1 MHISVPSCSLKY
13 DFNTTRHQ
21 LHNLVGPHDASI
33 EMLVQSRKQSR
44 VSRQPCMEMSRDP
57 SHVLDE
63 VIMPHC
69 LSAPAMAAEALPHG

>member
-13 DFNTTRHQ
+13 DFDTTRHQ
-21 LHNLVGPHDASI
+21 LHNLAGPRDASI
-33 EMLVQSRKQSR
+33 EMLVQSREQ
-44 VSRQPCMEMSRDP
+44 SRQPRMEMSRDP

-69 LSAPAMAAEALPHG
+69 LSSPVMAAEALPHR